1 MKAIR
6 YLFATVDSA
15 LFTFTVS
22 RAVNLC
28 RRHLLEITVDQ
39 LNLHSA
45 LKKTAAVL
53 PPTDRRN
60 KSEKHKLVLCVIYN
74 NYIFCFIKRA
84 LYVF

>member
-45 LKKTAAVL
+45 LKKDCRSAA
-53 PPTDRRN
+53 TN
-60 KSEKHKLVLCVIYN
+60 
-74 NYIFCFIKRA
+74 
-84 LYVF
+84 